1 MQYSLKMSSPQFRKP
16 KQKFQLHFE
25 HEISSQIKKGIPT
38 PTPTPTKLFQ
48 LFFTI
53 ENLLPLSFEYE
64 KNYQSEFSNI
74 IENIGGA
81 LGKNIWTQIKDS
93 KGPLY

>member
-1 MQYSLKMSSPQFRKP
+1 MQYSLKKSSPKFRKP
-16 KQKFQLHFE
+16 KQKFQLHLKLKE
-25 HEISSQIKKGIPT
+25 MT
-38 PTPTPTKLFQ
+38 PTQLFQ